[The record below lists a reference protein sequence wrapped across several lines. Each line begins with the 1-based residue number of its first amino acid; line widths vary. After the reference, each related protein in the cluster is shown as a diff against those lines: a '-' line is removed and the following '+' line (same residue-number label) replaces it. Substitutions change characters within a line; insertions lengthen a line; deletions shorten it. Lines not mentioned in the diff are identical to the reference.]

1 MNKKN
6 IALLGYGYWG
16 KKLYSYLKKSE
27 QFHLKYVHF
36 RSLKNLTQENI
47 GKEYGAEFVP
57 DIERVWRDEDV
68 GQVVIAT
75 PIITH
80 YALTK
85 QALMNNK
92 NVLVEKPITMT
103 GQEAH
108 ELQSL
113 AKEKKK
119 VLMTEY
125 TFTFSKALKMA
136 QKMINEGVIGDLKSI
151 DVFIRQLGRFT
162 DYDVY
167 ALIGSHAL
175 SIINLFLPLNT
186 MQFSAQTTMVTN
198 DVITSG
204 IITFQTKDARVK
216 GFIDLSL
223 HCPDSEK
230 KVFIYGEQG
239 TIIYDCMVP
248 DSVKLSVYRQ
258 DKNVLDPDL
267 IREEKSFQI
276 DESHNLRL
284 ALEDFFE
291 GLRNRQDNLE
301 GSVAVT
307 EVLDA
312 LRCS

>member
-1 MNKKN
+1 MDKKN
-6 IALLGYGYWG
+6 IALIGYGYWG
-16 KKLYSYLKKSE
+16 KNLYRYLKESK

-36 RSLKNLTQENI
+36 RSLKNLTQENM
-47 GKEYGAEFVP
+47 GKEYGEEFIP
-57 DIERVWRDEDV
+57 DIERIWQDEDV

-92 NVLVEKPITMT
+92 NVLVEKPIAMT
-103 GQEAH
+103 KQEAH
-108 ELQSL
+108 ELQAL
-113 AKEKKK
+113 AEEKKK

-125 TFTFSKALKMA
+125 TFTFSKALKMV
-136 QKMINEGVIGDLKSI
+136 QKMINEGVIGNLKSI
-151 DVFIRQLGRFT
+151 DIFIRQLGRFT

-175 SIINLFLPLNT
+175 SIINMFLPLNT
-186 MQFSAQTTMVTN
+186 LQFSAQATMETN

-204 IITFQTKDARVK
+204 IITFRTKDTRVK

-223 HCPDSEK
+223 HCPERQK

-239 TIIYDCMVP
+239 TIIYDCMIP

-258 DKNVLDPDL
+258 DKNASDPDI

-276 DESHNLRL
+276 DENHNLRL
-284 ALEDFFE
+284 ALEGFFE
-291 GLRNRQDNLE
+291 GLKNHQDNLA

-312 LRCS
+312 IRDS